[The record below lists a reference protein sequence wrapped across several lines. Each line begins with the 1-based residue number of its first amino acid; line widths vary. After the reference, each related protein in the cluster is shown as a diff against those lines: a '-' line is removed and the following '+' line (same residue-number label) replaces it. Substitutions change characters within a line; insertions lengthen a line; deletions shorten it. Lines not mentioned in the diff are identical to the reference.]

1 MTWHFDCL
9 RTGPA
14 HGTVKRKLRP
24 LQFLYLTAR
33 VIVNTHC
40 MIYRGK
46 WGQLTWNSQQQI
58 SQRNVA
64 NIVEQVVH
72 CRTKYM
78 HRCGTKFAR
87 RDCNAGGGSW
97 NISQWCTAEFQDSFN
112 QFGAPADTQV
122 TGWQVRLLKNRNKTA
137 SLVFGHSPLCCCQ
150 HSVELYRMV
159 NCNQMPN
166 FIGVLKLIY
175 YWHCIFYDL

>member
-1 MTWHFDCL
+1 
-9 RTGPA
+9 
-14 HGTVKRKLRP
+14 
-24 LQFLYLTAR
+24 
-33 VIVNTHC
+33 

-175 YWHCIFYDL
+175 YWHCIFYDLSTGVIHVAISCRNPFSPWYTKH